1 MSELMAEGQYQG
13 DIIGAEFGQTSNGN
27 LQMAIKFAIAEGLN
41 RTVYLTMNE
50 NTMGMNEE
58 GKPRIAQS
66 QLDAIGYNGDD
77 PPTFANNTGV
87 QLYMKHDEWN
97 GKRKEKWNISSGGAP
112 MTPASP
118 DQINRF
124 KSQWRALKG
133 AGPKPA
139 TAATAPKAPA
149 RPTSAPTKAAGKVVA
164 TDADSVFKIWAAA
177 RDKAKKPI
185 ADTDW
190 FDFLKSVLGSDD
202 FETFTPADWQK
213 LADAA
218 DLPF

>member
-1 MSELMAEGQYQG
+1 MSDLMPEGQYQG
-13 DIIGAEFGQTSNGN
+13 DVIGAEFGQTSNGN
-27 LQMAIKFAIAEGLN
+27 LQMAVKFNIAEGVN

-50 NTMGMNEE
+50 NTMGTNDE
-58 GKPRIAQS
+58 GKPRICQS
-66 QLDAIGYNGDD
+66 QLDALGYNGDD
-77 PPTFANNTGV
+77 PPTFANPNGV

-97 GKRKEKWNISSGGAP
+97 GKRKEKWNVSSGGTP

-139 TAATAPKAPA
+139 SAASAPKAPT
-149 RPTSAPTKAAGKVVA
+149 RPTSAPAKPKAQ
-164 TDADSVFKIWAAA
+164 DADSVFQLWASG
-177 RDKAKKPI
+177 REKAKKAI
-185 ADTDW
+185 GESDWFEFCKSVIGNDDTD
-190 FDFLKSVLGSDD
+190 KY
-202 FETFTPADWQK
+202 TPGDWQK
-213 LADAA
+213 VAEAA